1 MGDGAEPA
9 EGPARSRTSSELALR
24 ILSGIVLAAAV
35 LGATF
40 WGGLPFALIWAV
52 AAGGVAYEWQ
62 SLTDQQEVIRQ
73 RARAVA
79 LLVAAAALALHLAGA
94 LVGGLLIA
102 AAALL
107 AGIGRNGSRAKRAA
121 RIAGVLYAAVIAI
134 VPVAARQGEWGLLLV
149 LWIFAV
155 VWTTDVLAYA
165 CGRLIGGPKLWP
177 RVSPKKTWSGFL
189 GGVATGAFAG
199 WLVAGTSL
207 VGGPAPFATWII
219 LVASAVAA
227 IASQAGDLAESA
239 LKRRVGVK
247 DTGSIIPGH
256 GGLMDRLDSFWAVS
270 LLVGLGLLIQL
281 A

>member
-24 ILSGIVLAAAV
+24 ILSGLVLAVAV
-35 LGATF
+35 LAATF

-62 SLTDQQEVIRQ
+62 SLTDQQNLVRP
-73 RARAVA
+73 RAHAVA

-94 LVGGLLIA
+94 LIAGLLIA

-107 AGIGRNGSRAKRAA
+107 AGIGWSSGKGKRAA
-121 RIAGVLYAAVIAI
+121 RAGGIFYAAVIAI
-134 VPVAARQGEWGLLLV
+134 VPVAAREGEWGLLLV
-149 LWIFAV
+149 LWMFAV

-177 RVSPKKTWSGFL
+177 RISPKKTWSGFL
-189 GGVATGAFAG
+189 GGVAAGAFAG

-207 VGGPAPFATWII
+207 IGGSAPFATWII
-219 LVASAVAA
+219 VIASALAA

-247 DTGSIIPGH
+247 DSGSIIPGH
-256 GGLMDRLDSFWAVS
+256 GGLMDRLDAFWAVS
-270 LLVGLGLLIQL
+270 LLVGLGLLIRL